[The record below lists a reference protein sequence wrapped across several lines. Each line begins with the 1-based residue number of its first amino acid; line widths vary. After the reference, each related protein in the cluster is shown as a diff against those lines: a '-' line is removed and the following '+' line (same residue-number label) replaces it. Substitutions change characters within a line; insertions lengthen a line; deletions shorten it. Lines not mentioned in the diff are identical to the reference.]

1 MYQVRF
7 YQNLGLGTI
16 SDLTLTFIPFHCTA
30 KLLDNFYWKRF
41 KTFCVATSFLINKT
55 MIDLLKVYMCKCWL
69 VDKTDA
75 SYNILKF
82 GNFIVL

>member
-16 SDLTLTFIPFHCTA
+16 SGLTLTFIPFHSFSFH
-30 KLLDNFYWKRF
+30 FYWKRF
-41 KTFCVATSFLINKT
+41 KKFCVATSFLINKT
-55 MIDLLKVYMCKCWL
+55 LIDLLKVYMCKCWL
-69 VDKTDA
+69 FDKTDA